1 MRQKVAILGST
12 GSIGKSLLNIIRKD
26 KKNFEII
33 LLTANNNY
41 KKLIKQSEEFKVKNV
56 ILTDKKKFNIL
67 KKLLKNKNIKVFNN
81 FDDFDTIFKKK
92 IDYTMSSIVGLE
104 GLNPII
110 KIIPFTKNIA
120 IANKEPI
127 VCAWD
132 LIKKKL
138 NKHKT
143 RFVPVDSEHFSIWF
157 GTQSNKSEIE
167 KIFIT
172 ASGGPFLNYP
182 KNKFSKIQLKQALD
196 HPNWRMGKK
205 ISIDSATMMN
215 KIFEVI
221 EAKNIFD
228 LEYKKLSILIHP
240 KSYVHA
246 LIKFKNGLIKI
257 IAHETNME
265 IPIANTLYKNKS
277 KIFFNKAINI
287 GYLNNLSF
295 RDVDLKIFPV
305 VKILKLLPSKTSL
318 FETIIVSANDELVN
332 LFLQRKIKFVDISKK
347 LLKLLKSNEILKY
360 KKIKYKSVKDII
372 KLAEDVRFKIRSK
385 SI

>member
-1 MRQKVAILGST
+1 MKQKVAILGST
-12 GSIGKSLLNIIRKD
+12 GSIGKSLLNIIKKD

-41 KKLIKQSEEFKVKNV
+41 KTLIKQSKEFNVKNI
-56 ILTDKKKFNIL
+56 ILTDKKKFTIL
-67 KKLLKNKNIKVFNN
+67 KKLLKKKKIKVFNN
-81 FDDFDTIFKKK
+81 FDDFNKIFKKK

-138 NKHKT
+138 KKHKT
-143 RFVPVDSEHFSIWF
+143 KFLPVDSEHFSIWF
-157 GTQSNKSEIE
+157 GTQNIKSEIE

-182 KNKFSKIQLKQALD
+182 KNKFSNIKLKQALD
-196 HPNWRMGKK
+196 HPNWNMGKK
-205 ISIDSATMMN
+205 ITIDSATMMN
-215 KIFEVI
+215 KIFEII
-221 EAKNIFD
+221 EAKNIFN
-228 LEYKKLSILIHP
+228 LEYKNLSILIHP

-257 IAHETNME
+257 IAHETKME
-265 IPIANTLYKNKS
+265 IPIANTLYQKKP
-277 KIFFNKAINI
+277 KIFFNKAINL

-295 RDVDLKIFPV
+295 RGVDLKIFPV
-305 VKILKLLPSKTSL
+305 VKILRLLPSKQSL

-332 LFLQRKIKFVDISKK
+332 LFLQRKIKFIDISKK
-347 LLKLLKSNEILKY
+347 LLKLLNSNEILKY
-360 KKIKYKSVKDII
+360 KKIKYKNVKDII

>member
-12 GSIGKSLLNIIRKD
+12 GSIGKSLLNIIKKD

-41 KKLIKQSEEFKVKNV
+41 KKLIKQSEEFKVKNI

-81 FDDFDTIFKKK
+81 FDDFDIIFKKK
-92 IDYTMSSIVGLE
+92 IDYTMSSIVGLD

-143 RFVPVDSEHFSIWF
+143 KFVPVDSEHFSIWF

-205 ISIDSATMMN
+205 ISI
-215 KIFEVI
+215 
-221 EAKNIFD
+221 
-228 LEYKKLSILIHP
+228 IH
-240 KSYVHA
+240 
-246 LIKFKNGLIKI
+246 L
-257 IAHETNME
+257 
-265 IPIANTLYKNKS
+265 
-277 KIFFNKAINI
+277 
-287 GYLNNLSF
+287 
-295 RDVDLKIFPV
+295 
-305 VKILKLLPSKTSL
+305 
-318 FETIIVSANDELVN
+318 
-332 LFLQRKIKFVDISKK
+332 
-347 LLKLLKSNEILKY
+347 
-360 KKIKYKSVKDII
+360 
-372 KLAEDVRFKIRSK
+372 
-385 SI
+385 

>member
-1 MRQKVAILGST
+1 
-12 GSIGKSLLNIIRKD
+12 
-26 KKNFEII
+26 
-33 LLTANNNY
+33 
-41 KKLIKQSEEFKVKNV
+41 
-56 ILTDKKKFNIL
+56 
-67 KKLLKNKNIKVFNN
+67 
-81 FDDFDTIFKKK
+81 
-92 IDYTMSSIVGLE
+92 
-104 GLNPII
+104 
-110 KIIPFTKNIA
+110 
-120 IANKEPI
+120 
-127 VCAWD
+127 
-132 LIKKKL
+132 
-138 NKHKT
+138 
-143 RFVPVDSEHFSIWF
+143 
-157 GTQSNKSEIE
+157 
-167 KIFIT
+167 
-172 ASGGPFLNYP
+172 
-182 KNKFSKIQLKQALD
+182 
-196 HPNWRMGKK
+196 
-205 ISIDSATMMN
+205 MMN

-257 IAHETNME
+257 IAHETNMK

-277 KIFFNKAINI
+277 KIFFNKLINI
-287 GYLNNLSF
+287 DYLNNLSF

-305 VKILKLLPSKTSL
+305 IKILKLLPSKTSL

>member
-1 MRQKVAILGST
+1 
-12 GSIGKSLLNIIRKD
+12 
-26 KKNFEII
+26 
-33 LLTANNNY
+33 
-41 KKLIKQSEEFKVKNV
+41 
-56 ILTDKKKFNIL
+56 
-67 KKLLKNKNIKVFNN
+67 
-81 FDDFDTIFKKK
+81 
-92 IDYTMSSIVGLE
+92 MSSIVGLD

-110 KIIPFTKNIA
+110 KIIHFTKNIA

-143 RFVPVDSEHFSIWF
+143 KFVPVDSEHFSIWF

-257 IAHETNME
+257 IAHETNMK

-277 KIFFNKAINI
+277 NIFWQAINR
-287 GYLNNLSF
+287 LS
-295 RDVDLKIFPV
+295 
-305 VKILKLLPSKTSL
+305 
-318 FETIIVSANDELVN
+318 
-332 LFLQRKIKFVDISKK
+332 
-347 LLKLLKSNEILKY
+347 
-360 KKIKYKSVKDII
+360 
-372 KLAEDVRFKIRSK
+372 
-385 SI
+385 

>member
-41 KKLIKQSEEFKVKNV
+41 KKLIKQSEEFKVKNI

-81 FDDFDTIFKKK
+81 FDDFDIIFKKK
-92 IDYTMSSIVGLE
+92 IDYTMSSIVGLD

-143 RFVPVDSEHFSIWF
+143 KFVPVDSEHFSIWF

-257 IAHETNME
+257 IAHETNMK

-287 GYLNNLSF
+287 DYLNNLSF

-305 VKILKLLPSKTSL
+305 IKILKLLPSKTSL